1 MANFSKLVITDTG
14 TRLLNRKLY
23 AQEELVFT
31 EMVMSERKYDT
42 ALEGLTELEDIRQRT
57 GIRKMEKDE
66 KGVRIGSVF
75 LNSDL
80 EEGYFANTLG
90 LYARYGED
98 APVLFAVAAE
108 QTRAAFMPGKSRTL
122 CGMEIRLKITL
133 ENTDQITI
141 QMDQSGMATV
151 GDVLELENSIRDHM
165 GNGDNPHH
173 TTKEQVGLGNADD
186 TSDLDKPVST
196 AQQGAID
203 AAYQQAAGYTDTRIA
218 QLINGA
224 PSTLDT
230 LGEIAKAMQEND
242 TVVDALE
249 QAMGTK
255 AGQAEVDGHTGNST
269 IHITASERQSW
280 NGRQTMT
287 GDTKDNTVSFT
298 SGDAANPGGWTDVE
312 LIASGEKHGSLWRK
326 VSLFAKNARY
336 LWKLLGSTSL
346 AGIGDGTVT
355 GAISTLNTGLG
366 DKANS
371 VHTHSKAQI
380 TDFPATLPASDV
392 YSWAKAASKPSYSW
406 SEIGSKPGTFPPSS
420 HSHDDRYYTEGEIN
434 NLLAAK
440 AASNHTHG
448 NMGKW
453 EWKENGQPTWLW
465 SSNEPGA
472 GFLTSPSK
480 LSVGYANSAG
490 SANSVA
496 WNNISGKPSM
506 GQWNESKNDVPLASG
521 ENLVSSVGVSTT
533 GWFFVSAIARIRDS
547 LQSKDVIAIYLST
560 SDSPQYLEWWSNA
573 NSASAP
579 RTCHMLQATA
589 IYHIN
594 AGQFINLS
602 MWASTA
608 CVMQGIRFTWTLL
621 APG

>member
-133 ENTDQITI
+133 ENTDHITI

-203 AAYQQAAGYTDTRIA
+203 TAYQQAAGYTDARIA

-224 PSTLDT
+224 PGTLDT
-230 LGEIAKAMQEND
+230 LGEIAQAMQEND

-255 AGQAEVDGHTGNST
+255 ASQAEVDGHTGNST

-298 SGDAANPGGWTDVE
+298 SGDAANPAGWTDVE
-312 LIASGEKHGSLWRK
+312 LMASGEKHGSLWRK

-355 GAISTLNTGLG
+355 GAISALNTGLTW
-366 DKANS
+366 K
-371 VHTHSKAQI
+371 QL
-380 TDFPATLPASDV
+380 DF
-392 YSWAKAASKPSYSW
+392 
-406 SEIGSKPGTFPPSS
+406 F
-420 HSHDDRYYTEGEIN
+420 
-434 NLLAAK
+434 
-440 AASNHTHG
+440 
-448 NMGKW
+448 
-453 EWKENGQPTWLW
+453 
-465 SSNEPGA
+465 
-472 GFLTSPSK
+472 
-480 LSVGYANSAG
+480 
-490 SANSVA
+490 
-496 WNNISGKPSM
+496 
-506 GQWNESKNDVPLASG
+506 
-521 ENLVSSVGVSTT
+521 
-533 GWFFVSAIARIRDS
+533 
-547 LQSKDVIAIYLST
+547 DVITPI
-560 SDSPQYLEWWSNA
+560 SPYGSFA
-573 NSASAP
+573 D
-579 RTCHMLQATA
+579 TA
-589 IYHIN
+589 WPKLAWQCGNLIQLDFRFDIVEKPVGKAFMRIN
-594 AGQFINLS
+594 APYIPISRTYIGDAGGVLVEPDGTCGGWLDPGYYFVHIVYAINPK
-602 MWASTA
+602 ME
-608 CVMQGIRFTWTLL
+608 RLL
-621 APG
+621 

>member
-14 TRLLNRKLY
+14 TRLLNRKLH

-90 LYARYGED
+90 LYARCGED

-108 QTRAAFMPGKSRTL
+108 QTRAAFMPGKSQTL
-122 CGMEIRLKITL
+122 CGMEVRLKITL
-133 ENTDQITI
+133 ENTDHITI

-203 AAYQQAAGYTDTRIA
+203 AAYQQAAGYTDARIA

-224 PSTLDT
+224 PGTLDT
-230 LGEIAKAMQEND
+230 LGEIAQAMQEND

-255 AGQAEVDGHTGNST
+255 ASQAEVDGHTGNST

-298 SGDAANPGGWTDVE
+298 SGDAANPTGWTDVE
-312 LIASGEKHGSLWRK
+312 LMASGEKHDSLWRK

-355 GAISTLNTGLG
+355 GAISALNTGLG
-366 DKANS
+366 YIRVD
-371 VHTHSKAQI
+371 
-380 TDFPATLPASDV
+380 TLFDGYAGHHFDNEWGGVDIYQP
-392 YSWAKAASKPSYSW
+392 
-406 SEIGSKPGTFPPSS
+406 
-420 HSHDDRYYTEGEIN
+420 YTN
-434 NLLAAK
+434 YNLLAFVNAFG
-440 AASNHTHG
+440 SCSIVQG
-448 NMGKW
+448 NRPDINICLTFNA
-453 EWKENGQPTWLW
+453 NGNIYIEAMML
-465 SSNEPGA
+465 
-472 GFLTSPSK
+472 
-480 LSVGYANSAG
+480 
-490 SANSVA
+490 SAN
-496 WNNISGKPSM
+496 
-506 GQWNESKNDVPLASG
+506 
-521 ENLVSSVGVSTT
+521 TT
-533 GWFFVSAIARIRDS
+533 THFVVRKRDS
-547 LQSKDVIAIYLST
+547 MAIT
-560 SDSPQYLEWWSNA
+560 SEAKTVFYPNTMNA
-573 NSASAP
+573 IVG
-579 RTCHMLQATA
+579 
-589 IYHIN
+589 IY
-594 AGQFINLS
+594 GVRLK
-602 MWASTA
+602 
-608 CVMQGIRFTWTLL
+608 
-621 APG
+621 

>member
-14 TRLLNRKLY
+14 TRLLNRKLH

-133 ENTDQITI
+133 ENTDHITI

-203 AAYQQAAGYTDTRIA
+203 TAYQQAAGYTDARIA

-224 PSTLDT
+224 PGTLDT

-255 AGQAEVDGHTGNST
+255 ASQAEVDGHTGNST

-298 SGDAANPGGWTDVE
+298 SGDAANPTGWTDVE
-312 LIASGEKHGSLWRK
+312 LMASGEKHGSLWRK
-326 VSLFAKNARY
+326 ASLFTKNVRY

-355 GAISTLNTGLG
+355 GAISALNTGLG
-366 DKANS
+366 NLIQ
-371 VHTHSKAQI
+371 T
-380 TDFPATLPASDV
+380 DV
-392 YSWAKAASKPSYSW
+392 YHIPEFEVPNYSW
-406 SEIGSKPGTFPPSS
+406 HFVNVIPPKRQGYTPIGVC
-420 HSHDDRYYTEGEIN
+420 
-434 NLLAAK
+434 
-440 AASNHTHG
+440 
-448 NMGKW
+448 
-453 EWKENGQPTWLW
+453 
-465 SSNEPGA
+465 
-472 GFLTSPSK
+472 GF
-480 LSVGYANSAG
+480 
-490 SANSVA
+490 
-496 WNNISGKPSM
+496 
-506 GQWNESKNDVPLASG
+506 D
-521 ENLVSSVGVSTT
+521 
-533 GWFFVSAIARIRDS
+533 FVSGAISVSRVNLTGCWIFNIDSHAKTISDAVLRI
-547 LQSKDVIAIYLST
+547 LY
-560 SDSPQYLEWWSNA
+560 
-573 NSASAP
+573 
-579 RTCHMLQATA
+579 
-589 IYHIN
+589 
-594 AGQFINLS
+594 
-602 MWASTA
+602 
-608 CVMQGIRFTWTLL
+608 IRQN
-621 APG
+621 